1 MPKGPPPAA
10 DSAAPDNPD
19 AAAAFAYSR
28 WAGHTPLSH
37 AELRRIVF
45 GIMLA
50 MFLGALDQTIVATA
64 LPSISGAFGEAENL
78 SWVVTAYLLTSTA
91 VTPLYGKL
99 SDMVGRRTMM
109 LAGIAIFMAGSLIA
123 ALATDMLM
131 LILGR
136 AVQGLGA
143 GGLLPL
149 AQTVIG
155 DVVLPKERG
164 RYQSYMGIMWMS
176 AAILGPLLGGGLS
189 QYLHWSLIFWINIP
203 LGLLA
208 FWLCDRTLRRVSQVM
223 RPHRLD
229 VLGSALMMAAAVAL
243 LLALTTG
250 GVRYPWLSAPVIGLV
265 ALSAALWVLFFW
277 RLAKAEEPFV
287 PLTMLSNPVVRLG
300 TLGAACNVAAM
311 IGMTIFLPLYFD
323 MVHGL
328 SASHSGVAL
337 IPLVVI
343 SNIAAVFSGRSLGW
357 FHHYK
362 RVPIVGLSLSLVS
375 ALALAWQPYAP
386 LPLVLVEI
394 AAIGSGIG
402 TVYPVTT
409 VSVQNAV
416 PRYQLGI
423 VTGTMN
429 FFRMLLS
436 AVIVAALGA
445 LVLGGVNIKGETGLS
460 VAVIKASAGGAELA
474 LIFRWVFAAIALVL
488 GTALVALLAME
499 ERPLAGRADIPKA
512 AKE

>member
-1 MPKGPPPAA
+1 P
-10 DSAAPDNPD
+10 
-19 AAAAFAYSR
+19 
-28 WAGHTPLSH
+28 
-37 AELRRIVF
+37 
-45 GIMLA
+45 
-50 MFLGALDQTIVATA
+50 IVATA

-337 IPLVVI
+337 IPVVVI

-362 RVPIVGLSLSLVS
+362 
-375 ALALAWQPYAP
+375 
-386 LPLVLVEI
+386 
-394 AAIGSGIG
+394 
-402 TVYPVTT
+402 
-409 VSVQNAV
+409 
-416 PRYQLGI
+416 
-423 VTGTMN
+423 
-429 FFRMLLS
+429 
-436 AVIVAALGA
+436 
-445 LVLGGVNIKGETGLS
+445 
-460 VAVIKASAGGAELA
+460 
-474 LIFRWVFAAIALVL
+474 
-488 GTALVALLAME
+488 
-499 ERPLAGRADIPKA
+499 
-512 AKE
+512 